1 MFLISIAY
9 FTQLILLKNL
19 LYSFKVENALEEVIV
34 TEVSPDLQFFVQ
46 KKKDSGKLCHIME
59 QVSNYIKGVSNSSS
73 SFKPKRGDICAS
85 K

>member
-1 MFLISIAY
+1 MFL
-9 FTQLILLKNL
+9 
-19 LYSFKVENALEEVIV
+19 KVENAMEEVTV

-46 KKKDSGKLCHIME
+46 KVKDSEKLSSLMAK
-59 QVSNYIKGVSNSSS
+59 VSTHVKSVMNSTM